1 MITYMLREGMWLRTC
16 SGRVCGYVHAQGGYV
31 ITYMLREGM

>member
-1 MITYMLREGMWLRTC
+1 MWYIHDQGVYIC
-16 SGRVCGYVHAQGGYV
+16 AQGGYVHVQGGYV

>member
-1 MITYMLREGMWLRTC
+1 MWYIYDQGVYIC
-16 SGRVCGYVHAQGGYV
+16 AQGGYVHVQGGYV